1 MLGPVLLLSTG
12 TEGPYVHSTVMG
24 IMRSH
29 APLPELSRCLR
40 ALWRVAVLVH
50 DLLVEGLNSWLSAS
64 TLETFFE
71 QIEQRCRAEIELPR
85 GHGSPV

>member
-1 MLGPVLLLSTG
+1 
-12 TEGPYVHSTVMG
+12 VHSTVMA

-29 APLPELSRCLR
+29 APFPELSTRLR

-50 DLLVEGLNSWLSAS
+50 DLPVEGLNSWLSAS
-64 TLETFFE
+64 VLETLFE

-85 GHGSPV
+85 GMAPLSGPPWARTSPAHGSS